1 MMATLDVERVI
12 RSPLF
17 TSPCKLIHFVEGL
30 DKFGNPT
37 WTEGETADVMAVI
50 TADTKTISRLPEA
63 LRREGTI
70 LVRFMIADMPKGF
83 GGSGNDEVEWRGKRF
98 VVKDCADYSQFGK
111 GFLRLTC
118 WPAEVSDGSY

>member
-1 MMATLDVERVI
+1 MATLDVERVI

-17 TSPCKLIHFVEGL
+17 TSPCRLIHFVEGL
-30 DKFGNPT
+30 DEYGNPA
-37 WTEGETADVMAVI
+37 WAEGESAEVQAVV
-50 TADTKTISRLPEA
+50 TADTKTIARLPEA

-70 LVRFMIADMPKGF
+70 LVRFMIADMPEGF
-83 GGSGNDEVEWRGKRF
+83 SGSGYDMVEWRGKRF
-98 VVKDCADYSQFGK
+98 VIKDCADYSQFGK

>member
-1 MMATLDVERVI
+1 MATLDVERVI

-30 DKFGNPT
+30 DEFGNPT
-37 WTEGETADVMAVI
+37 WTEGESTDVMAVI

-70 LVRFMIADMPKGF
+70 LVRFMIADMPDRK
-83 GGSGNDEVEWRGKRF
+83 S
-98 VVKDCADYSQFGK
+98 VV
-111 GFLRLTC
+111 
-118 WPAEVSDGSY
+118 

>member
-1 MMATLDVERVI
+1 MATLDVERVI

-17 TSPCKLIHFVEGL
+17 TSPCRLIHFVEGL
-30 DKFGNPT
+30 DEYGNPA
-37 WTEGETADVMAVI
+37 WAEGESAEVQAVV
-50 TADTKTISRLPEA
+50 TADTKPIARLPEA

-70 LVRFMIADMPKGF
+70 LVRFMIADMPEGF
-83 GGSGNDEVEWRGKRF
+83 SGSGYDMVEWRGKRF
-98 VVKDCADYSQFGK
+98 VIKDCADYSQFGK

>member
-1 MMATLDVERVI
+1 MATLDVERVI

-37 WTEGETADVMAVI
+37 WTEGESTEVMAVI

-63 LRREGTI
+63 LRRGHD
-70 LVRFMIADMPKGF
+70 LSALHDCRYARGF
-83 GGSGNDEVEWRGKRF
+83 RRLRKR
-98 VVKDCADYSQFGK
+98 
-111 GFLRLTC
+111 
-118 WPAEVSDGSY
+118 

>member
-1 MMATLDVERVI
+1 MATLDVERVI

-17 TSPCKLIHFVEGL
+17 TSPCRLIHFVEGL
-30 DKFGNPT
+30 DAYGNPA
-37 WTEGETADVMAVI
+37 WAEGESAEVQAVV
-50 TADTKTISRLPEA
+50 TADTKTIARLPEA

-70 LVRFMIADMPKGF
+70 LVRFMIADMPEGF
-83 GGSGNDEVEWRGKRF
+83 SGSGYDMVEWRGKRF
-98 VVKDCADYSQFGK
+98 VIKDCADYSQFGK

>member
-1 MMATLDVERVI
+1 MATLDVERVI

-30 DKFGNPT
+30 DEFGNPT
-37 WTEGETADVMAVI
+37 WTEGESTEVMAVI

-70 LVRFMIADMPKGF
+70 LVRFMIADMPAGF
-83 GGSGNDEVEWRGKRF
+83 GGSGNDEVEWRGRRF

>member
-1 MMATLDVERVI
+1 MATLDVERVI

-30 DKFGNPT
+30 DKFGNPPGPKAKAF
-37 WTEGETADVMAVI
+37 EVMAVI

-70 LVRFMIADMPKGF
+70 LVRFMIADMPKVS
-83 GGSGNDEVEWRGKRF
+83 GGSGNDEVEWRASALSSKTARITRSLGRAF
-98 VVKDCADYSQFGK
+98 
-111 GFLRLTC
+111 
-118 WPAEVSDGSY
+118 

>member
-1 MMATLDVERVI
+1 MATLYVARVI
-12 RSPLF
+12 QSPLF

-30 DKFGNPT
+30 DQFGNPT
-37 WTEGETADVMAVI
+37 WTEGESTEVMAVI

-70 LVRFMIADMPKGF
+70 LVRFMIADMPADF
-83 GGSGNDEVEWRGKRF
+83 GGSGNDGVEWRGKRF

>member
-1 MMATLDVERVI
+1 MATLDVERVI

-30 DKFGNPT
+30 DEFGNPT
-37 WTEGETADVMAVI
+37 WTEGESTEVMAVI

-70 LVRFMIADMPKGF
+70 LVRFMIADMPAASAAPGTMRS
-83 GGSGNDEVEWRGKRF
+83 SGAASALSSKTARITRSLARAFCG
-98 VVKDCADYSQFGK
+98 
-111 GFLRLTC
+111 
-118 WPAEVSDGSY
+118 

>member
-1 MMATLDVERVI
+1 MATLDVERVI
-12 RSPLF
+12 RSSLF

-37 WTEGETADVMAVI
+37 WTEGESTEVMAVI

-70 LVRFMIADMPKGF
+70 LVRFMIADMPAGF